1 MSKEKPGPLLRPT
14 SVFTDKEG
22 KPLLQL
28 PAHWPSFPLNLYR
41 SAERSECGA
50 TAVEHP
56 TLLLCV
62 SGCEGKR
69 WHRENGKTVE
79 YISGPEGSGVDVYGR
94 DYQRE
99 WARWDVTPGYT
110 LALSLK
116 PEIISRL
123 FPDNSDFDPAT
134 IIGLTDTKL
143 QWLAFEL
150 LEEARNG
157 AAGGTVYV
165 ESLSCTLIA
174 RLAQYKRNCG
184 TPDHSLGSLSP
195 SRRRLIRDFIEAHL
209 GENVSITTLA
219 SVVGLTPSHFST
231 RFAASFGQ
239 PPHRYILQRRIEK
252 AVVLLK
258 KSSTPV
264 VVIATDLGFASQ
276 SHFTQ
281 VLRRHVGMTPSE
293 VRRKAC

>member
-1 MSKEKPGPLLRPT
+1 MRKEKPGPLLRPT
-14 SVFTDKEG
+14 SILTDEHG

-41 SAERSECGA
+41 SAEQSECGA
-50 TAVEHP
+50 TAVECP
-56 TLLLCV
+56 TLLLGAC
-62 SGCEGKR
+62 GCEGKR

-79 YISGPEGSGVDVYGR
+79 YVSGGKEVLDVYGR

-116 PEIISRL
+116 PEIVSRL
-123 FPDNSDFDPAT
+123 LPENPNFDPLT
-134 IIGLTDTKL
+134 IIGLNDSKL
-143 QWLAFEL
+143 RWLAFEL
-150 LEEARNG
+150 LDEARKGGPEG
-157 AAGGTVYV
+157 AIYV
-165 ESLSCTLIA
+165 ESLSCALIA
-174 RLAQYKRNCG
+174 RLCQYHRKRE

-209 GENVSITTLA
+209 GENVSIADLA
-219 SVVGLTPSHFST
+219 NVVGLTPSHFST

-239 PPHRYILQRRIEK
+239 PPHRYILQRRIER
-252 AVVLLK
+252 AMVLLRT
-258 KSSTPV
+258 SSTPV

-281 VLRRHVGMTPSE
+281 VLRRYIGMTPVE
-293 VRRKAC
+293 VRRRCC